1 MDEFMRRLIEL
12 GIEPDAAK
20 QMQRYAQMMLEVN
33 RIHNLTRITEPVE
46 MAEKHFYDSLAPDR
60 LGLIPKGAVILDVG
74 TGGGFPGIPLAILR
88 PDLQVTL
95 LDSSEKK
102 INFVKTAAEKIGISC
117 SCLVGRAEEL
127 SELRGSFDL
136 VVSRA
141 VAALPMLLELC
152 APFIKRGGRMI
163 AYKGV
168 GAESEMGQAAH
179 AAQTLG
185 LAIGQC
191 IPAGIREMQHNL
203 IVYRKTGNTPAQY
216 PRRFAKIKSSPL

>member
-12 GIEPDAAK
+12 GIVPDAAK
-20 QMQRYAQMMLEVN
+20 QMERYAQLMIEAN

-46 MAEKHFYDSLAPDR
+46 MAEKHFYDSLVPDR
-60 LGLIPKGAVILDVG
+60 LGLIPRGAEVLDVG
-74 TGGGFPGIPLAILR
+74 TGGGFPGIPLAIAR
-88 PDLQVTL
+88 PDLQMTL

-102 INFVKTAAEKIGISC
+102 MNFVKTAAEKVGISC
-117 SCLVGRAEEL
+117 NCLLGRAEEL
-127 SELRGSFDL
+127 SELRGGFDL

-141 VAALPMLLELC
+141 VAALPVLLELC
-152 APFIKRGGRMI
+152 APFIKKGGSVI
-163 AYKGV
+163 AYKGA
-168 GAESEMGQAAH
+168 GAEAEMKQAGH

-185 LAIGQC
+185 LTPGQC

-203 IVYRKTGNTPAQY
+203 IVYRKTGTTPPQY